1 MPSPSANI
9 AAGKHHCKDQCG
21 GGGGEKVRSTWKGGE
36 GPLVST
42 SLTHERN
49 KGGQIWIT
57 LEVPPG
63 IESRERLT
71 VEHRFQEGGGGGIP
85 HMHRVR
91 PAEICI

>member
-9 AAGKHHCKDQCG
+9 AAGKHHCKDQC
-21 GGGGEKVRSTWKGGE
+21 GGEKVRSTWKGGE